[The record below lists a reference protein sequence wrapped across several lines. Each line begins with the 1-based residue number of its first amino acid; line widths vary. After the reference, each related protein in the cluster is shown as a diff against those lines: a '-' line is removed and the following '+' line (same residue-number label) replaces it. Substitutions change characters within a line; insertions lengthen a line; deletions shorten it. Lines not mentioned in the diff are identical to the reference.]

1 MKIIYIGNSI
11 IPDEFILFSL
21 NFFISPN
28 DRGILT
34 KKKDEKKG
42 EREQIENIQLHG
54 FTSSKHVP
62 VSHLTFI
69 FLINK
74 RFICYPFNFYACSY
88 DQKPMN

>member
-34 KKKDEKKG
+34 KKKDEKKRR
-42 EREQIENIQLHG
+42 ERTNREY
-54 FTSSKHVP
+54 P
-62 VSHLTFI
+62 VAWFHF
-69 FLINK
+69 F
-74 RFICYPFNFYACSY
+74 
-88 DQKPMN
+88 